1 MVNKNL
7 LFMKIGF
14 FRNKWHL
21 FLLFLLILVALF
33 FRFYN
38 FPLRYGL
45 GGETVRD
52 AVVGIEGARQLQ
64 LPLVGAFSSAG
75 PFTFG
80 PWYYYQLIIFSLIF
94 TSPYASWIYL
104 SLASVFCVVVLY
116 KIGELVENRI
126 FGLLLAFLGTISPVL
141 IIAATHLTTQN
152 LTNIYAMLAVW
163 IFLKLSLQR
172 LSNWWGFIFGI
183 ILGIGV
189 NLHYQ
194 MAGLLVLPFILLAYK
209 PKQFLYFINACI
221 GIAVTFLPLLF
232 FDLNNHWFTVRNFL
246 YYLQYGKNAIYVP
259 NRWLFYL
266 RDFWP
271 SYWADVIGVS
281 AIFSSIIV
289 VVFILIIIRRITKK
303 KLPIYMLLVLI
314 AFAFNFI
321 LLRYYWGPRFFG
333 YLNFLRPF
341 VFLFTGYVFF
351 TIYKTINKKYA
362 LLLIAAFLAIIILP
376 KSIKHL
382 DIDPFSTEM
391 IKRVQAIEINYPD
404 KKFKVYGCKGVF
416 SGWHTATTKSLI
428 FLLESKNKFSDSGI
442 KLGVHDASCKY
453 ASLESLKIN
462 DKKYPLISNTGIID
476 FSRATDGWLKETGW
490 IPISF
495 RSISDEITRWWFK
508 EQP

>member
-116 KIGELVENRI
+116 KIGELVEGRI
-126 FGLLLAFLGTISPVL
+126 FGLFLAFLGTISPVL
-141 IIAATHLTTQN
+141 IIAGTHLTTQN
-152 LTNIYAMLAVW
+152 LTNVYAMLAVW

-221 GIAVTFLPLLF
+221 GIGVTFLPLLF

-281 AIFSSIIV
+281 AIFASIIV

-362 LLLIAAFLAIIILP
+362 LLLMAAVLAIIILP

-416 SGWHTATTKSLI
+416 SGWHTATTKSLV
-428 FLLESKNKFSDSGI
+428 FLLEGKNKFSDSGM
-442 KLGVHDASCKY
+442 KLGVHDSSCKY
-453 ASLESLKIN
+453 SSLESLTIN

>member
-1 MVNKNL
+1 MASKKFNLQKSYLFREKWHIYL
-7 LFMKIGF
+7 LFI
-14 FRNKWHL
+14 
-21 FLLFLLILVALF
+21 LIIFALF

-45 GGETVRD
+45 GDETVRD
-52 AVVGIEGARQLQ
+52 AIVGIEGARQLQ

-75 PFTFG
+75 AFTFG

-94 TSPYASWIYL
+94 PSPYASWIYL
-104 SLASVFCVVVLY
+104 SLASVLCIVVLF
-116 KIGELVENRI
+116 KIGELVENKS
-126 FGLLLAFLGTISPVL
+126 FGFFLAFLGTISPVL
-141 IIAATHLTTQN
+141 IIAGTHLTTQN

-163 IFLKLSLQR
+163 IFLKLSLQK

-194 MAGLLVLPFILLAYK
+194 MAGLLVLPFILLIYK
-209 PKQFLYFINACI
+209 PKQFLYFINAFV
-221 GIAVTFLPLLF
+221 GISITFLPLLF
-232 FDLNNHWFTVRNFL
+232 FDLNNHWFTVRNFF

-271 SYWADVIGVS
+271 SYWADVIGIS
-281 AIFSSIIV
+281 AIFASIIA
-289 VVFILIIIRRITKK
+289 VVFTVIIINKIAKK
-303 KLPIYMLLVLI
+303 KLPIYMLLLLI

-351 TIYKTINKKYA
+351 TICKTINKKYT
-362 LLLIAAFLAIIILP
+362 LLAIVAFLTVMIFP

-382 DIDPFSTEM
+382 DTDPFSVEM
-391 IKRVQAIEINYPD
+391 IRRVQAIEVNYPD
-404 KKFKVYGCKGVF
+404 KKFKVYGCKDVF
-416 SGWHTATTKSLI
+416 SGWHTATTKSLV
-428 FLLESKNKFSDSGI
+428 FLLEGKNKFSDSGI
-442 KLGVHDASCKY
+442 KLGVEDPECKY
-453 ASLESLKIN
+453 SLLESSIN
-462 DKKYPLISNTGIID
+462 DKKYSLIANTGVID
-476 FSRATDGWLKETGW
+476 FFGATDSWLKETGW
-490 IPISF
+490 IPISS

>member
-1 MVNKNL
+1 
-7 LFMKIGF
+7 MKIGF
-14 FRNKWHL
+14 FRKNLHL
-21 FLLFLLILVALF
+21 FLLFLLILIALF

-52 AVVGIEGARQLQ
+52 AVIGIEGARQLQ

-94 TSPYASWIYL
+94 PSVYASWIYL
-104 SLASVFCVVVLY
+104 SLASALCVVVLY
-116 KIGELVENRI
+116 KIGELVENRT
-126 FGLLLAFLGTISPVL
+126 FGLLLAFFGTLSPAL
-141 IIAATHLTTQN
+141 IIAGTHLTTQN
-152 LTNIYAMLAVW
+152 LTNIYAILSVW
-163 IFLKLSLQR
+163 IFLKLSLQK
-172 LSNWWGFIFGI
+172 LSNWWGFVFGI

-194 MAGLLVLPFILLAYK
+194 MSGLLVLPFILLAYK
-209 PKQFLYFINACI
+209 PKRFLYFFTSFI
-221 GIAVTFLPLLF
+221 GIFVTFLPLLF
-232 FDLNNHWFTVRNFL
+232 FDLNNHWFTVRNFV

-271 SYWADVIGVS
+271 SYWADVIGIS
-281 AIFSSIIV
+281 TIFAAIIM
-289 VVFILIIIRRITKK
+289 VVFILIVMKKITKK
-303 KLPIYMLLVLI
+303 RLPIYMILLLV
-314 AFAFNFI
+314 AFAVNFV

-351 TIYKTINKKYA
+351 ALYKAIHKKYL
-362 LLLIAAFLAIIILP
+362 LLLIAAFLAIVILP
-376 KSIKHL
+376 KSIKHF

-391 IKRVQAIEINYPD
+391 IRRVQVIEANYPD
-404 KKFKVYGCKGVF
+404 KKFKVYGCKGVV
-416 SGWHTATTKSLI
+416 SGWYTAATKSLV
-428 FLLESKNKFSDSGI
+428 FLLEGKNKFSDSGA
-442 KLGVHDASCKY
+442 KLGVHDSSCEY
-453 ASLESLKIN
+453 SSLESSIIN
-462 DKKYPLISNTGIID
+462 DKKYPLIANTGIID
-476 FSRATDGWLKETGW
+476 FSRATDSWLQKTGW

-495 RSISDEITRWWFK
+495 RSISDEVTRWWFK

>member
-7 LFMKIGF
+7 LFMGIGF
-14 FRNKWHL
+14 FKKNWYL
-21 FLLFLLILVALF
+21 FLLFLLILIALF

-45 GGETVRD
+45 GDETVRD

-64 LPLVGAFSSAG
+64 LPLVGSFSSAG

-94 TSPYASWIYL
+94 SSPYASWIYL
-104 SLASVFCVVVLY
+104 SLASVLCVVVLY
-116 KIGELVENRI
+116 KIGELVENRT
-126 FGLLLAFLGTISPVL
+126 FGLLLAFFGTISPAL
-141 IIAATHLTTQN
+141 IIAGTHLTTQN

-163 IFLKLSLQR
+163 IFLKLSLQK

-194 MAGLLVLPFILLAYK
+194 MAGLLILPVILFIYK
-209 PKQFLYFINACI
+209 PKQFLCLITSLVGI
-221 GIAVTFLPLLF
+221 GVTYLPLLF
-232 FDLNNHWFTVRNFL
+232 FDMNNHWFTVRNML
-246 YYLQYGKNAIYVP
+246 YYIQYGKNAIYVP

-271 SYWADVIGVS
+271 SYWADVLGVPQFTA
-281 AIFSSIIV
+281 AIIILL
-289 VVFILIIIRRITKK
+289 FLSLIIYKYFKRQ
-303 KLPIYMLLVLI
+303 LPAYIILLLI

-351 TIYKTINKKYA
+351 TICKTIKRKYA
-362 LLLIAAFLAIIILP
+362 LLAIVTFLTILILP
-376 KSIKHL
+376 KNIKHL

-391 IKRVQAIEINYPD
+391 IKRVQTIEVNYPD
-404 KKFKVYGCKGVF
+404 KKFKVYGCKGVL
-416 SGWHTATTKSLI
+416 SGWYTATTKSLV
-428 FLLESKNKFSDSGI
+428 FLLESKNKFSDSGM
-442 KLGVHDASCKY
+442 KLGVHDSSCKY
-453 ASLESLKIN
+453 SSLESLTIN
-462 DKKYPLISNTGIID
+462 EGKFPLISNTGIID
-476 FSRATDGWLKETGW
+476 FSGATDSWLKETGW